1 MMTLLS
7 QLHLFGY
14 ILLVLLSCFS
24 FAAEKIS
31 SREESSC
38 IGPVQTNLKYNVDA
52 YTAASVGLPGA
63 QAEELLAEVIYIYIY
78 SCLYFYIVTL
88 FEGHLLR
95 FELSRIS
102 GAQWILQIPRCRPV
116 SKGIVA

>member
-31 SREESSC
+31 SSEESSC

-63 QAEELLAEVIYIYIY
+63 QAEELLAEVIYIY